1 MVLYN
6 TIKTKLFRVNRISPK
21 SDKNVCPI
29 RFDLGDFYCIKK
41 NRVSKS
47 NFNVFFCNA
56 NANMVVL
63 MTEHV
68 LNKRAHWGIL
78 LWFDNRACS
87 VNWFTRVV
95 DGRDVI
101 ILFQN
106 IRAKLHVTNS
116 TLFVT
121 SFLARERTRKISATM
136 DYPQKG
142 YSEKLSFIFFAFL
155 WNSTLTFRIKILH
168 R

>member
-29 RFDLGDFYCIKK
+29 RFDLGDFKK
-41 NRVSKS
+41 KS
-47 NFNVFFCNA
+47 GELKHFNVFFCNA

-78 LWFDNRACS
+78 L
-87 VNWFTRVV
+87 
-95 DGRDVI
+95 
-101 ILFQN
+101 
-106 IRAKLHVTNS
+106 
-116 TLFVT
+116 
-121 SFLARERTRKISATM
+121 
-136 DYPQKG
+136 
-142 YSEKLSFIFFAFL
+142 
-155 WNSTLTFRIKILH
+155 
-168 R
+168 